1 MSEKNIFPEI
11 DLHGVY
17 HRDVKNEVI
26 RFIENHWD
34 SGESLK
40 VITGNSPGMQ
50 KLVIEV
56 ANEYKLKNSIGTP
69 FDTVTHYVMIYNV
82 QKH

>member
-82 QKH
+82 

>member
-26 RFIENHWD
+26 RFIEEHWD

-56 ANEYKLKNSIGTP
+56 AEEYKLKNSIGTP
-69 FDTVTHYVMIYNV
+69 FDTVTYYVMIYNV
-82 QKH
+82 

>member
-1 MSEKNIFPEI
+1 MNEKKIFPEI

-26 RFIENHWD
+26 RFIEDHWG

-56 ANEYKLKNSIGTP
+56 AEEYELKNSIGTP
-69 FDTVTHYVMIYNV
+69 FDTVTYYVMIYNV
-82 QKH
+82 

>member
-69 FDTVTHYVMIYNV
+69 FDTVTHYVMIYNL
-82 QKH
+82 